1 MKKTNR
7 DTSFLNGQMHDRTA
21 SATGASVFKVIG
33 KVLLTVLTIFMI
45 TMVIVGISLLS
56 FVYSMKDESVKIDL
70 KEYKQTYTSYLY
82 VNGSGDNSDQPV
94 QKLSLHSG
102 EQRTWVD
109 YSKIPQAMKDAMVS
123 IEDKRFWEHNGV
135 DWKRTA
141 GAMLNLFGGEDSYGG
156 STITQQL
163 IKNLTQEDEVSLTRK
178 VKEIFRALNLEKKYS
193 KEQILEAYL
202 NCVPFGSGTQGVQ
215 AAANLYFGK
224 NIQDCDIAQCAAI
237 AGITQNPSKYTP
249 LVHKDNNR
257 QRQQTVLTAMHDQ
270 KRITDAQY
278 AQAMKESEN
287 MTFVGKKGSDSSD
300 QVWDWY
306 TEAVIRDVQKAL
318 MNLYSCSS
326 SAASNMIYS
335 SGLKI
340 YSAENQDLQS
350 VAENYILN
358 SGVLDDDKQV
368 QTGFCAVG
376 YDGRVLATVGSRNKK
391 TANLINSYATMLKFQ
406 SGSSVKPISTYAPA
420 LDKGQIT
427 YSSLVKDEK
436 VENYFPDGSAGPN
449 NYSSD
454 TLSSVCHGEVPAQ
467 EALAHSY
474 NCAAAQVCKAFG
486 ITNSYNFM
494 VQKLGFGNS
503 LTKQD
508 SQLLGSMALGGQE
521 QGVTVLNMASA
532 YEIFGNGGK
541 YYQPYTFYKVLDHNG
556 NVIIDNTKKAPVQAI
571 SSVSASIMNR
581 MLRTVVTEGT
591 GTAANIDGWDIIGK
605 TGTTDNDVNSWFV
618 GANPYATG
626 AVWTGYGKNK
636 TLSSTRYSKAIW
648 KGIFERYLAKQEKKD
663 FTFDGNM
670 VKKEYCVQSGLL
682 AADGET
688 DVKDGYYDRNNLPEV
703 CDGNHGSTDSEADEN
718 TTSEG
723 TDSSTS
729 AESGATDS
737 TPDTAGQDDTDSSRP
752 TSDSPKASSE
762 HTEDSKPAQDSKPA
776 ASQKPISATPESGT
790 R

>member
-1 MKKTNR
+1 MKKTDR
-7 DTSFLNGQMHDRTA
+7 DTNYINGQMRDHTA
-21 SATGASVFKVIG
+21 SATGASVFRVIG
-33 KVLLTVLTIFMI
+33 KVLLTAAVILLI
-45 TMVIVGISLLS
+45 TMIIVGISLLS
-56 FVYSMKDESVKIDL
+56 FVFSMKDESVKIDL
-70 KEYKQTYTSYLY
+70 AEYKQTYTSYLY
-82 VNGSGDNSDQPV
+82 VNGSGDNRNQPV

-102 EQRTWVD
+102 EQRVWVD
-109 YSKIPQAMKDAMVS
+109 YAKIPKAMKDAMVA
-123 IEDKRFWEHNGV
+123 IEDKRFWDHSGV

-141 GAMLNLFGGEDSYGG
+141 GAMLNLVGGSNSYGG

-178 VKEIFRALNLEKKYS
+178 VKEIFRAVNLEKKYS

-202 NCVPFGSGTQGVQ
+202 NCVPYGSGTQGVQ

-237 AGITQNPSKYTP
+237 AGITQNPAKYTP

-257 QRQQTVLTAMHDQ
+257 IRQQTVLTAMHDQ
-270 KRITDAQY
+270 KLITDAEY
-278 AQAMKESEN
+278 TQAMKESEN
-287 MTFVGKKGSDSSD
+287 MTFVGKKGSDTSN

-306 TEAVIRDVQKAL
+306 TEAVIRDVQTAL
-318 MNLYSCSS
+318 MNKYSCSS

-340 YSAENQDLQS
+340 YSAEDQDLQKT
-350 VAENYILN
+350 AQDYILH
-358 SGVLDDDKQV
+358 SGILDDDKDV

-376 YDGRVLATVGSRNKK
+376 YDGRVLATVGSRNQK
-391 TANLINSYATMLKFQ
+391 TANLVNSYATMLKFQ

-449 NYSSD
+449 NWSSD
-454 TLSSVCHGEVPAQ
+454 TQSAVCHGEVTVQ

-494 VQKLGFGNS
+494 VQKLGFSNC
-503 LTKQD
+503 LTKED
-508 SQLLGSMALGGQE
+508 SQLLGNMSLGGQT
-521 QGVTVLNMASA
+521 QGVTVLNMAAA

-541 YYQPYTFYKVLDHNG
+541 YYQPYTFYKVLDHSG
-556 NVIIDNTKKAPVQAI
+556 NVIIDNTTKAPVQAI

-581 MLRTVVTEGT
+581 LLRTVVTD
-591 GTAANIDGWDIIGK
+591 GTATAVNIDGWDIVGK

-618 GANPYATG
+618 GCSPYATG

-636 TLSSTRYSKAIW
+636 TLSSTTYSKALW
-648 KGIFERYLAKQEKKD
+648 KGIFEKYLANKTQKD
-663 FTFDGNM
+663 FTFDGSM
-670 VKKEYCVQSGLL
+670 VKKSYCVRTGLL
-682 AADGET
+682 AGSGCADT
-688 DVKDGYYDRNNLPEV
+688 KDGYYDSNNLPKV
-703 CDGNHGSTDSEADEN
+703 CDGNHGSGGSASEPDE
-718 TTSEG
+718 
-723 TDSSTS
+723 SSTGGES
-729 AESGATDS
+729 QQATSQAESNGGGEEPAS
-737 TPDTAGQDDTDSSRP
+737 QTPQSSEP
-752 TSDSPKASSE
+752 AASSQHGE
-762 HTEDSKPAQDSKPA
+762 ESKAPVESKPA
-776 ASQKPISATPESGT
+776 ASQKPTSAPSEGNAG
-790 R
+790 